1 MKHEISRR
9 KTRVAYKSSYQKTR
23 DIWTVE
29 RMVEQQLPLK
39 KIFFF
44 ILLKRILQINDS
56 FDWVSQPYNA
66 EHIKIYLKNPQQ

>member
-1 MKHEISRR
+1 MRFPVEERGLPIRVPIKNARHMDGR
-9 KTRVAYKSSYQKTR
+9 K
-23 DIWTVE
+23 DGWTATTT
-29 RMVEQQLPLK
+29 QK

>member
-1 MKHEISRR
+1 MDGR
-9 KTRVAYKSSYQKTR
+9 KDGWTATTTQK
-23 DIWTVE
+23 
-29 RMVEQQLPLK
+29 K
-39 KIFFF
+39 FFFF

>member
-1 MKHEISRR
+1 
-9 KTRVAYKSSYQKTR
+9 
-23 DIWTVE
+23 
-29 RMVEQQLPLK
+29 MVEQQLPLK
-39 KIFFF
+39 KNFFF